1 MCRREPVPTSYGRR
15 GDDRRGG
22 GGRASPADPA
32 GPAYYD
38 QLDGPVR
45 EAGGAVPDLQ
55 ADFPT
60 LGSQQGFA
68 ASGGAKVRCP
78 PTSAHNNG
86 FINMVPINKIKD
98 IF

>member
-32 GPAYYD
+32 VPAYYD

-68 ASGGAKVRCP
+68 GSGGAKVGYVLLPVFRIRYLFDTDLYP
-78 PTSAHNNG
+78 A
-86 FINMVPINKIKD
+86 F
-98 IF
+98 